1 MGFLIESV
9 VSAAK
14 LAATMDPAVYGAA
27 FVSLTVAG
35 VATSICGIIGIP
47 AGYVLAV
54 RRFRGR
60 QITLALLN
68 TMLALPTVVVGLFV
82 YSFLTR
88 RSLLGPLDLLFTKR
102 AMVIGEVLLGLPIVV
117 ALTHTAIASL
127 DRSVRET
134 ALTLGAGPVRAAA
147 TVVWEGRFAL
157 LAALTTAFG
166 RVVGEVGIAMMLGG
180 NIAGY
185 TRTLTTA
192 LTLET
197 SKGEFSLAMALGMVL
212 LAAALVVNFVLRYV
226 EHRSEAA

>member
-9 VSAAK
+9 VSAAR

-27 FVSLTVAG
+27 FVSLTVAAA
-35 VATSICGIIGIP
+35 ATTICGIIGIP

-88 RSLLGPLDLLFTKR
+88 RSLLGPLDLLFTRR

-117 ALTHTAIASL
+117 ALTHSAIASL

-134 ALTLGAGPVRAAA
+134 ALALGAGPVRAAA
-147 TVVWEGRFAL
+147 TVLWEGRLAL

-192 LTLET
+192 LVLET
-197 SKGEFSLAMALGMVL
+197 RRGQFSLAMALGMVL
-212 LAAALVVNFVLRYV
+212 LAAALVVNIVLRYV
-226 EHRSEAA
+226 EHRTEAT

>member
-102 AMVIGEVLLGLPIVV
+102 AMVIGE
-117 ALTHTAIASL
+117 
-127 DRSVRET
+127 
-134 ALTLGAGPVRAAA
+134 LTLWEKTGGRSGTYRRLVEDEVLQTEGSVDGA
-147 TVVWEGRFAL
+147 
-157 LAALTTAFG
+157 
-166 RVVGEVGIAMMLGG
+166 
-180 NIAGY
+180 
-185 TRTLTTA
+185 
-192 LTLET
+192 
-197 SKGEFSLAMALGMVL
+197 
-212 LAAALVVNFVLRYV
+212 
-226 EHRSEAA
+226 